1 MNKFGVN
8 DTGNETFRITGFK
21 ALPQFILKI
30 YVVFSIAANIEAKI
44 KTVKIFVS
52 YFVDIYIVEI

>member
-21 ALPQFILKI
+21 ALSQFLLKI
-30 YVVFSIAANIEAKI
+30 YVVFLIAANIEAKI
-44 KTVKIFVS
+44 TTLKIFVS
-52 YFVDIYIVEI
+52 YCVDIYRVEI